1 MRQEGRESETG
12 RGMNRRV
19 KRQVELLLRR
29 SSVSLGMIKP
39 TRLKNEDII
48 MVREANE
55 MSKKWLE
62 GISRIRKCF

>member
-1 MRQEGRESETG
+1 
-12 RGMNRRV
+12 MNRRV
-19 KRQVELLLRR
+19 KRRVELLLRR

-55 MSKKWLE
+55 MVRRNFKNKKVFWMNVN
-62 GISRIRKCF
+62 